1 MRVLV
6 TGGGGFIGS
15 HVVDKLIEDGHTPR
29 IFDLSA
35 SPYHSPLEVET
46 FTGSIT
52 DPANLDLAMRDCD
65 AVIHL
70 AAVADV
76 GHVLADP
83 VLAEEVNTRGTLN
96 VLEAAC
102 RAKVGRV
109 VYGSTTWV
117 YSDCVEQEV
126 DEETPIPAPRHLYT
140 ATKLAGETYCAG
152 YAELYDLE
160 STVLR
165 FGIPYGPRARAA
177 GVVAKFTDLAFEG
190 KPLTIAGDGSTTR
203 SFIYVED
210 LADGI
215 VAALA
220 PEAAGRTYNLSGDEV
235 VTILEIAERVQENT
249 DDCEIVH
256 TPPRPG
262 DFPGKTISNR
272 RALAE
277 LGWKADTSFKEG
289 VRRYVEWVRGTTRP
303 PDPVPGKK
311 PSLNG
316 NDRAVGALLAGA
328 AGREDRPPRV
338 LVLSADIG
346 EGHDLPARMIKAEV
360 EEEIPGTEVEI
371 ADGLRAMGRLTTAV
385 VRGGSKVTFRWLPW
399 LFDFQYWLI
408 AKFAPTRSLA
418 HHLNYAL
425 GAHGL
430 LRLIEKHDPD
440 VVISTYPGVT
450 AVLGMLRENR
460 RLLIPVQSAITDLAG
475 LRYWAHPGVDMH
487 YVTHPESIEEVERLA
502 GPGSVEWTRP
512 PISPEFLMP
521 RTRVDAREALDVAA
535 HARLVLV
542 SGGGWG
548 VGDLEGAI
556 EAALS
561 GEDTTVV
568 CITGRNEGAREKL
581 EQRYGGNERVRILG
595 FTDQMSDW
603 MAAADAMIHSTAGL
617 TVLEAHIRGCPVV
630 SFGFSVGHLR
640 ANNAAFERFGLA
652 EVARTE
658 HELEGVLRHLSRE
671 RRPPD
676 SSFASL
682 PSIASRAL
690 SVRPR
695 VRPQPVWRL
704 RVERVATAVS
714 LVAVAVVLFFTVVDR
729 EAPYKVIA
737 KPLEGRIHIGKDND
751 EASPAVSGASP
762 AGRSASCRIGHER
775 RRALIRALLGA
786 AAGAGTIV
794 HAGPALAPIVPGLGE
809 ALGIEMRVPAAD
821 GVALT
826 FDDGPHPQGTPAV
839 LEALHEHGAVAT
851 FFLAGEQ
858 VERRPALAAEIVA
871 AGHRVE
877 LHCHRHRNLLRLTV
891 REFLEDAERARTAIE
906 DASGQEIAD
915 YRPPY
920 GIFSAAT
927 LRAVRSRGWR
937 PVLWSRWGRD
947 WARSATPESIA
958 RRSCA
963 HLRAGDVVLLHDA
976 DYYSAR
982 GSWVRTAAAL
992 PPILAE
998 LESRGLKTA
1007 ALRR

>member
-15 HVVDKLIEDGHTPR
+15 HVVDRLIARGDTPR

-76 GHVLADP
+76 GHVHADP

-102 RAKVGRV
+102 RTKVGRV

-126 DEETPIPAPRHLYT
+126 DEGTPIPAPRHLYT

-152 YAELYDLE
+152 YAELYELE
-160 STVLR
+160 STILR

-249 DDCEIVH
+249 DNCEIVH

-262 DFPGKTISNR
+262 DFPGKAISNQ
-272 RALAE
+272 RALEE
-277 LGWKADTSFKEG
+277 LGWQAETTFKEG
-289 VRRYVEWVRGTTRP
+289 VRKYVEWVRSSTRP

-311 PSLNG
+311 PTLNG
-316 NDRAVGALLAGA
+316 NEHAAGALLAGA
-328 AGREDRPPRV
+328 ARAEEREPRA
-338 LVLSADIG
+338 LVLTADIG
-346 EGHDLPARMIKAEV
+346 EGHDLPARMIKADL
-360 EEEIPGTEVEI
+360 EEEVSGAEVEI
-371 ADGLRAMGRLTTAV
+371 ANGLEAMGRIVSAV
-385 VRGGSKVTFRWLPW
+385 VRGGSRVTFRWMPW
-399 LFDFQYWLI
+399 LFDLQYWLI
-408 AKFAPTRSLA
+408 TRFAPTRWLA
-418 HHLNYAL
+418 HHLSYWL
-425 GAHGL
+425 GARGL
-430 LRLIEKHDPD
+430 LKLIERHDPD

-487 YVTHPESIEEVERLA
+487 FVTHPESIEEVERLA
-502 GPGSVEWTRP
+502 GPGSVEWMRP
-512 PISPEFLMP
+512 PISRDFLMP
-521 RTRVDAREALDVAA
+521 RTRSDARQALDVPA
-535 HARLVLV
+535 HTRLILV

-548 VGDLEGAI
+548 IGDLEGAI
-556 EAALS
+556 EAALA
-561 GEDTTVV
+561 GDDTTVA
-568 CITGRNEGAREKL
+568 CITGRNEVAREKL
-581 EQRYGGNERVRILG
+581 EQRYGGNERVRVLG

-603 MAAADAMIHSTAGL
+603 MAAADAMVHSTAGL

-630 SFGFSVGHLR
+630 SFGFSAGHLR

-652 EVARTE
+652 EVARSE
-658 HELEGVLRHLSRE
+658 HELGSVLRHLSRE
-671 RRPPD
+671 RRSPD

-690 SVRPR
+690 TVRSR
-695 VRPQPVWRL
+695 VKPQPVWRL
-704 RVERVATAVS
+704 RVGRAAAAVS
-714 LVAVAVVLFFTVVDR
+714 LAAVS
-729 EAPYKVIA
+729 IA
-737 KPLEGRIHIGKDND
+737 LLVSVSLAGDWDTPAHLVSKAATPFEGRIHFGRDAD
-751 EASPAVSGASP
+751 ESKPAAQQAHP
-762 AGRSASCRIGHER
+762 AR
-775 RRALIRALLGA
+775 A
-786 AAGAGTIV
+786 AAVV
-794 HAGPALAPIVPGLGE
+794 H
-809 ALGIEMRVPAAD
+809 R
-821 GVALT
+821 
-826 FDDGPHPQGTPAV
+826 
-839 LEALHEHGAVAT
+839 
-851 FFLAGEQ
+851 
-858 VERRPALAAEIVA
+858 
-871 AGHRVE
+871 
-877 LHCHRHRNLLRLTV
+877 
-891 REFLEDAERARTAIE
+891 
-906 DASGQEIAD
+906 
-915 YRPPY
+915 
-920 GIFSAAT
+920 
-927 LRAVRSRGWR
+927 
-937 PVLWSRWGRD
+937 
-947 WARSATPESIA
+947 
-958 RRSCA
+958 
-963 HLRAGDVVLLHDA
+963 
-976 DYYSAR
+976 
-982 GSWVRTAAAL
+982 AAAN
-992 PPILAE
+992 
-998 LESRGLKTA
+998 RH
-1007 ALRR
+1007 

>member
-15 HVVDKLIEDGHTPR
+15 HVVDRLRERGMTPR

-76 GHVLADP
+76 GHVHADP

-152 YAELYDLE
+152 YAELFDLE
-160 STVLR
+160 TTILR

-190 KPLTIAGDGSTTR
+190 EALTIAGDGSTTR

-215 VAALA
+215 VAALR

-249 DDCEIVH
+249 DSCEIVH

-262 DFPGKTISNR
+262 DFPGKAISNE
-272 RALAE
+272 RALEE
-277 LGWKADTSFKEG
+277 LGWKAETSFKEG
-289 VRRYVEWVRGTTRP
+289 VRRYVEWVRSSTRP

-316 NDRAVGALLAGA
+316 NERAAGALLAGA
-328 AGREDRPPRV
+328 SRFEEREPRV
-338 LVLSADIG
+338 LILSADIG
-346 EGHDLPARMIKAEV
+346 EGHDLPARIIKADIEETYPGAEV
-360 EEEIPGTEVEI
+360 EIEN
-371 ADGLRAMGRLTTAV
+371 GLEAMGKLAASVLRN
-385 VRGGSKVTFRWLPW
+385 GSKITFRWAPW
-399 LFDFQYWLI
+399 IYDVQYWLI
-408 AKFAPTRSLA
+408 TRFAPTRWLFQRIGQLTSA
-418 HHLNYAL
+418 
-425 GAHGL
+425 GGV
-430 LRLIEKHDPD
+430 LRMVEKSDPD

-450 AVLGMLRENR
+450 AVLGMLRESG
-460 RLLIPVQSAITDLAG
+460 RLQVPVQSAITDLAG
-475 LRYWAHPGVDMH
+475 LRYWAHPGVDLH

-502 GPGSVEWTRP
+502 GPGTVEWVRP
-512 PISPEFLMP
+512 PISREFLMP
-521 RTRVDAREALDVAA
+521 RTRRDAREALDVPA

-556 EAALS
+556 KSALS
-561 GEDTTVV
+561 GGDSHVV
-568 CITGRNEGAREKL
+568 CITGRNEALRERL
-581 EQRYGGNERVRILG
+581 EQRFGDNEQVRILG
-595 FTDQMSDW
+595 FTEQMSDW
-603 MAAADAMIHSTAGL
+603 MAAADAMIHATAGL

-630 SFGFSVGHLR
+630 SYGFSAGHLR

-652 EVARTE
+652 EVARSE
-658 HELEGVLRHLSRE
+658 HELESVLRHVTRE
-671 RRPPD
+671 RQAPD

-690 SVRPR
+690 DVRPR
-695 VRPQPVWRL
+695 VKPQPAWRM
-704 RVERVATAVS
+704 RTERVAAAVTALAV
-714 LVAVAVVLFFTVVDR
+714 LVVMILSVVKT
-729 EAPYKVIA
+729 ESPYKVVST
-737 KPLEGRIHIGKDND
+737 PLKGHIHIITD
-751 EASPAVSGASP
+751 EDKAAASSGAEAP
-762 AGRSASCRIGHER
+762 K
-775 RRALIRALLGA
+775 
-786 AAGAGTIV
+786 
-794 HAGPALAPIVPGLGE
+794 LAPSSTTSP
-809 ALGIEMRVPAAD
+809 
-821 GVALT
+821 
-826 FDDGPHPQGTPAV
+826 
-839 LEALHEHGAVAT
+839 
-851 FFLAGEQ
+851 
-858 VERRPALAAEIVA
+858 
-871 AGHRVE
+871 
-877 LHCHRHRNLLRLTV
+877 
-891 REFLEDAERARTAIE
+891 
-906 DASGQEIAD
+906 
-915 YRPPY
+915 
-920 GIFSAAT
+920 
-927 LRAVRSRGWR
+927 SR
-937 PVLWSRWGRD
+937 
-947 WARSATPESIA
+947 
-958 RRSCA
+958 
-963 HLRAGDVVLLHDA
+963 
-976 DYYSAR
+976 
-982 GSWVRTAAAL
+982 
-992 PPILAE
+992 
-998 LESRGLKTA
+998 
-1007 ALRR
+1007 

>member
-15 HVVDKLIEDGHTPR
+15 HVVDRLLEKRLTPR

-35 SPYHSPLEVET
+35 SPYHSPREVET

-76 GHVLADP
+76 GHVHADP

-152 YAELYDLE
+152 YAELFELE
-160 STVLR
+160 STILR

-249 DDCEIVH
+249 DNCEIVH

-262 DFPGKTISNR
+262 DFPGKAISNE
-272 RALAE
+272 RALEE
-277 LGWKADTSFKEG
+277 LAWKAETSFKEG
-289 VRRYVEWVRGTTRP
+289 VRKYVEWVRSSTRP

-316 NDRAVGALLAGA
+316 NEHAAGALLAGA
-328 AGREDRPPRV
+328 ARFEEREPKV

-346 EGHDLPARMIKAEV
+346 EGHDLPARIIKADL
-360 EEEIPGTEVEI
+360 EEEYPEAKVEI
-371 ADGLRAMGRLTTAV
+371 ENGLEAMGKLAAAV
-385 VRGGSKVTFRWLPW
+385 LRNGSKVTFRWAPW
-399 LFDFQYWLI
+399 IFDVQYWLI
-408 AKFAPTRSLA
+408 TKFAPTRWLF
-418 HHLNYAL
+418 HHIGYLTS
-425 GAHGL
+425 GRGI
-430 LRLIEKHDPD
+430 LRLVEQHEPD

-460 RLLIPVQSAITDLAG
+460 RLEIPVQSAITDLAG
-475 LRYWAHPGVDMH
+475 LRYWAHPGVDLH
-487 YVTHPESIEEVERLA
+487 YVTHPESIEEVERLV
-502 GPGSVEWTRP
+502 GPGTVEWARP
-512 PISPEFLMP
+512 PISREFLMP
-521 RTRVDAREALDVAA
+521 RTRRDAREALDVPP
-535 HARLVLV
+535 HARMVLV

-556 EAALS
+556 KTALS
-561 GEDTTVV
+561 DGDTFVV
-568 CITGRNEGAREKL
+568 CITGRNDALREKL
-581 EQRYGGNERVRILG
+581 EQRFGDNEQVRILG
-595 FTDQMSDW
+595 FTEQMSDW
-603 MAAADAMIHSTAGL
+603 MAAADAMIHATAGL

-630 SFGFSVGHLR
+630 SYGFSAGHLR

-652 EVARTE
+652 EVARSS
-658 HELEGVLRHLSRE
+658 HELESVLRHVTRE
-671 RRPPD
+671 RRSPD

-690 SVRPR
+690 EIRTR
-695 VRPQPVWRL
+695 VKQQPVWRV
-704 RVERVATAVS
+704 RTERVAAAVS
-714 LVAVAVVLFFTVVDR
+714 AAVVVLVLALSLIHRENPYRVV
-729 EAPYKVIA
+729 ANPIK
-737 KPLEGRIHIGKDND
+737 GHIHIVTD
-751 EASPAVSGASP
+751 EDKAAAAPNEE
-762 AGRSASCRIGHER
+762 SAQPR
-775 RRALIRALLGA
+775 RRASK
-786 AAGAGTIV
+786 T
-794 HAGPALAPIVPGLGE
+794 
-809 ALGIEMRVPAAD
+809 
-821 GVALT
+821 T
-826 FDDGPHPQGTPAV
+826 AV
-839 LEALHEHGAVAT
+839 T
-851 FFLAGEQ
+851 
-858 VERRPALAAEIVA
+858 R
-871 AGHRVE
+871 
-877 LHCHRHRNLLRLTV
+877 
-891 REFLEDAERARTAIE
+891 
-906 DASGQEIAD
+906 
-915 YRPPY
+915 
-920 GIFSAAT
+920 
-927 LRAVRSRGWR
+927 
-937 PVLWSRWGRD
+937 
-947 WARSATPESIA
+947 
-958 RRSCA
+958 
-963 HLRAGDVVLLHDA
+963 
-976 DYYSAR
+976 
-982 GSWVRTAAAL
+982 
-992 PPILAE
+992 
-998 LESRGLKTA
+998 
-1007 ALRR
+1007 

>member
-15 HVVDKLIEDGHTPR
+15 HVVDRLLEQGMTPR

-76 GHVLADP
+76 GHVHADP

-152 YAELYDLE
+152 YAELFDLE
-160 STVLR
+160 STILR

-220 PEAAGRTYNLSGDEV
+220 PAAAGRTYNLSGEEV

-249 DDCEIVH
+249 DNCEIVH

-262 DFPGKTISNR
+262 DFPGKAISNE
-272 RALAE
+272 RALQE
-277 LGWKADTSFKEG
+277 LGWKAETSFREG
-289 VRRYVEWVRGTTRP
+289 VRQYVEWVRSSTRP

-316 NDRAVGALLAGA
+316 NEHAAGALLAGA
-328 AGREDRPPRV
+328 ARFEEREPRV

-346 EGHDLPARMIKAEV
+346 EGHDLPARIVKADL
-360 EEEIPGTEVEI
+360 EEEVPGAKVEV
-371 ADGLRAMGRLTTAV
+371 ANGLEAMGRIVSAV
-385 VRGGSKVTFRWLPW
+385 VRGGSRFTFRWTPW
-399 LFDFQYWLI
+399 VFDVQYWLI
-408 AKFAPTRSLA
+408 AKFAPTRWLA
-418 HHLNYAL
+418 HHLNYWL
-425 GAHGL
+425 GARGL
-430 LRLIEKHDPD
+430 MRLIAERVPD
-440 VVISTYPGVT
+440 VIISTYPGVT

-460 RLLIPVQSAITDLAG
+460 RLEVPVQSAITDLAG
-475 LRYWAHPGVDMH
+475 LRYWVHPGVDMH
-487 YVTHPESIEEVERLA
+487 FVTHPESIEEVERLA
-502 GPGSVEWTRP
+502 GPGSVEWMRP
-512 PISPEFLMP
+512 PISRDFLMP
-521 RTRVDAREALDVAA
+521 RTRRDAREALDVPA

-556 EAALS
+556 ECALAD
-561 GEDTTVV
+561 EDTLVV
-568 CITGRNEGAREKL
+568 CIAGRNEAAREKL
-581 EQRYGGNERVRILG
+581 EQRFGGSEQVRVLG
-595 FTDQMSDW
+595 FTEQMSDW
-603 MAAADAMIHSTAGL
+603 MAAADAMIHGTAGL

-630 SFGFSVGHLR
+630 SYGFSAGHLR

-652 EVARTE
+652 EVARSS
-658 HELEGVLRHLSRE
+658 HELESMLRHVTRE
-671 RRPPD
+671 RRSPD

-690 SVRPR
+690 EIRPR
-695 VRPQPVWRL
+695 VKQQPVWRV
-704 RVERVATAVS
+704 RTERIAAAIAAAAV
-714 LVAVAVVLFFTVVDR
+714 LVVMILSAVKT
-729 EAPYKVIA
+729 ENPYKVVSN
-737 KPLEGRIHIGKDND
+737 PLKSHIHIVTD
-751 EASPAVSGASP
+751 EDKAAPAAEE
-762 AGRSASCRIGHER
+762 AGRPEP
-775 RRALIRALLGA
+775 
-786 AAGAGTIV
+786 
-794 HAGPALAPIVPGLGE
+794 PA
-809 ALGIEMRVPAAD
+809 
-821 GVALT
+821 
-826 FDDGPHPQGTPAV
+826 QQ
-839 LEALHEHGAVAT
+839 AT
-851 FFLAGEQ
+851 
-858 VERRPALAAEIVA
+858 VA
-871 AGHRVE
+871 AR
-877 LHCHRHRNLLRLTV
+877 
-891 REFLEDAERARTAIE
+891 
-906 DASGQEIAD
+906 
-915 YRPPY
+915 
-920 GIFSAAT
+920 
-927 LRAVRSRGWR
+927 
-937 PVLWSRWGRD
+937 
-947 WARSATPESIA
+947 
-958 RRSCA
+958 
-963 HLRAGDVVLLHDA
+963 
-976 DYYSAR
+976 
-982 GSWVRTAAAL
+982 
-992 PPILAE
+992 
-998 LESRGLKTA
+998 
-1007 ALRR
+1007 

>member
-15 HVVDKLIEDGHTPR
+15 HVVDRLREKGMTPR

-76 GHVLADP
+76 GHVHADP

-152 YAELYDLE
+152 YAELFELE

-215 VAALA
+215 VAALK

-249 DDCEIVH
+249 DNCEIVH

-262 DFPGKTISNR
+262 DFPGKVISNE
-272 RALAE
+272 RALEE
-277 LGWKADTSFKEG
+277 LGWKAETSFKEG
-289 VRRYVEWVRGTTRP
+289 VRKYVEWVRSSTRP
-303 PDPVPGKK
+303 PDPVPGKQ

-316 NDRAVGALLAGA
+316 NEHAAGALLAGA
-328 AGREDRPPRV
+328 SRFEEREPRV
-338 LVLSADIG
+338 LILSADIG
-346 EGHDLPARMIKAEV
+346 EGHDLPARIIKADL
-360 EEEIPGTEVEI
+360 EEEYPDAEVKIEN
-371 ADGLRAMGRLTTAV
+371 GLEAMGKLAAAV
-385 VRGGSKVTFRWLPW
+385 LRNGSKVTFRWAPW
-399 LFDFQYWLI
+399 IFDVQYWLI
-408 AKFAPTRSLA
+408 TRFAPTRWLFHHIGYLTSGRGLA
-418 HHLNYAL
+418 
-425 GAHGL
+425 
-430 LRLIEKHDPD
+430 RLVAKHEPD

-450 AVLGMLRENR
+450 AVLGMLREHR
-460 RLLIPVQSAITDLAG
+460 RLEIPVQSAITDLAG
-475 LRYWAHPGVDMH
+475 LRYWVHSGVDLH
-487 YVTHPESIEEVERLA
+487 YVTHPESIEEVESLV
-502 GPGSVEWTRP
+502 GPGMVEWMRP
-512 PISPEFLMP
+512 PISREFLMP
-521 RTRVDAREALDVAA
+521 RTRLDAREALDVPA
-535 HARLVLV
+535 HARMVLV

-556 EAALS
+556 RTAAAD
-561 GEDTTVV
+561 GDTLVV
-568 CITGRNEGAREKL
+568 CITGRNEALRERL
-581 EQRYGGNERVRILG
+581 EQRFGDNEQVRVLG
-595 FTDQMSDW
+595 FTEQMSDW
-603 MAAADAMIHSTAGL
+603 MAAADAMIHATAGL

-630 SFGFSVGHLR
+630 SYGFSAGHLR

-652 EVARTE
+652 EVARSP
-658 HELEGVLRHLSRE
+658 HELESVLRHVTRE
-671 RRPPD
+671 RQSPD

-690 SVRPR
+690 EVRPR
-695 VRPQPVWRL
+695 VKQQPVWRV
-704 RVERVATAVS
+704 RTERVAA
-714 LVAVAVVLFFTVVDR
+714 AVAAMAVLVVMVLSVAKT
-729 EAPYKVIA
+729 ESPYKVVSN
-737 KPLEGRIHIGKDND
+737 PLKSHIHIVTD
-751 EASPAVSGASP
+751 EDK
-762 AGRSASCRIGHER
+762 
-775 RRALIRALLGA
+775 A
-786 AAGAGTIV
+786 AAASANEEAA
-794 HAGPALAPIVPGLGE
+794 HSQQPA
-809 ALGIEMRVPAAD
+809 
-821 GVALT
+821 
-826 FDDGPHPQGTPAV
+826 QK
-839 LEALHEHGAVAT
+839 
-851 FFLAGEQ
+851 
-858 VERRPALAAEIVA
+858 
-871 AGHRVE
+871 
-877 LHCHRHRNLLRLTV
+877 
-891 REFLEDAERARTAIE
+891 
-906 DASGQEIAD
+906 
-915 YRPPY
+915 
-920 GIFSAAT
+920 
-927 LRAVRSRGWR
+927 
-937 PVLWSRWGRD
+937 
-947 WARSATPESIA
+947 
-958 RRSCA
+958 
-963 HLRAGDVVLLHDA
+963 
-976 DYYSAR
+976 
-982 GSWVRTAAAL
+982 AAAS
-992 PPILAE
+992 
-998 LESRGLKTA
+998 SR
-1007 ALRR
+1007 

>member
-15 HVVDKLIEDGHTPR
+15 HVVDRLIERGVTPR

-152 YAELYDLE
+152 YAELYELE

-190 KPLTIAGDGSTTR
+190 KALTIAGDGSQTR

-220 PEAAGRTYNLSGDEV
+220 QEAAGRTYNLSGDEV

-249 DDCEIVH
+249 DGCEIVH

-262 DFPGKTISNR
+262 DFPGKSISNE
-272 RALAE
+272 RALEE
-277 LGWKADTSFKEG
+277 LGWKAETSFKEG
-289 VRRYVEWVRGTTRP
+289 VRKYVEWVRGLAGRP
-303 PDPVPGKK
+303 SDPIPGKQ
-311 PSLNG
+311 PSMNG
-316 NDRAVGALLAGA
+316 NEHAAGALLAGA
-328 AGREDRPPRV
+328 SRFEKRPPRV
-338 LVLSADIG
+338 LVLTADIG
-346 EGHDLPARMIKAEV
+346 EGHDLPARIIKADV
-360 EEEIPGTEVEI
+360 EEEVSGAEVEI
-371 ADGLRAMGRLTTAV
+371 ANGLEAMGRLLSWV
-385 VRGGSKVTFRWLPW
+385 IRGGSRVTFRWMPW
-399 LFDFQYWLI
+399 LFSVQYWLI
-408 AKFAPTRSLA
+408 TRFAPTRRLA

-425 GAHGL
+425 GSGGL
-430 LRLIEKHDPD
+430 MKLIEKQDPD

-460 RLLIPVQSAITDLAG
+460 RLLIPVQSVITDLAG

-487 YVTHPESIEEVERLA
+487 FVTHPESIEEVEKLA
-502 GPGSVEWTRP
+502 GPGSVEWMRP
-512 PISPEFLMP
+512 PISRDFLMP
-521 RTRVDAREALDVAA
+521 RTRVDARLALDVPV
-535 HARLVLV
+535 HDRLVLV

-556 EAALS
+556 VSALK
-561 GEDTTVV
+561 GDDPTVA
-568 CITGRNEGAREKL
+568 CITGRNEIAREKL
-581 EQRYGGNERVRILG
+581 EQRFADNDRVRVLG

-603 MAAADAMIHSTAGL
+603 MAAADVMIHSTAGL

-630 SFGFSVGHLR
+630 SYGFSAGHLR

-652 EVARTE
+652 EVARSE
-658 HELEGVLRHLSRE
+658 HELESVLRHLSRE
-671 RRPPD
+671 RRSPD

-690 SVRPR
+690 TVRPR
-695 VRPQPVWRL
+695 ARPQPVWRL
-704 RVERVATAVS
+704 RMERVATVVS
-714 LVAVAVVLFFTVVDR
+714 LAAVAIVMFLAVIHR
-729 EAPYKVIA
+729 ETPYRVIA
-737 KPLEGRIHIGKDND
+737 KPLEGRIHIGKEN
-751 EASPAVSGASP
+751 EAQTPVAERSEAVQSQATDGQAP
-762 AGRSASCRIGHER
+762 AGRG
-775 RRALIRALLGA
+775 
-786 AAGAGTIV
+786 
-794 HAGPALAPIVPGLGE
+794 
-809 ALGIEMRVPAAD
+809 
-821 GVALT
+821 
-826 FDDGPHPQGTPAV
+826 
-839 LEALHEHGAVAT
+839 
-851 FFLAGEQ
+851 
-858 VERRPALAAEIVA
+858 
-871 AGHRVE
+871 
-877 LHCHRHRNLLRLTV
+877 N
-891 REFLEDAERARTAIE
+891 
-906 DASGQEIAD
+906 
-915 YRPPY
+915 
-920 GIFSAAT
+920 
-927 LRAVRSRGWR
+927 
-937 PVLWSRWGRD
+937 
-947 WARSATPESIA
+947 
-958 RRSCA
+958 
-963 HLRAGDVVLLHDA
+963 
-976 DYYSAR
+976 
-982 GSWVRTAAAL
+982 
-992 PPILAE
+992 
-998 LESRGLKTA
+998 
-1007 ALRR
+1007 